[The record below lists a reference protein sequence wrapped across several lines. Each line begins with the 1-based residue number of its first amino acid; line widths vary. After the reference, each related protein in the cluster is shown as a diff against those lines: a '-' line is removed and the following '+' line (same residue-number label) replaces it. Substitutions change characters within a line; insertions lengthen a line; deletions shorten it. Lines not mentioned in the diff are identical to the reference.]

1 MDNNLRW
8 IANPIQIYAIE
19 QIRNDE
25 DFSPASGSELIQYVL
40 NGKTIRAHTSYYKQL
55 LTGDNI
61 LIRAAEHGT
70 SISRWLKRKNNP
82 QKSLQNVSIVFS
94 ETTPSSNTDTDVDTF
109 FIVEQYYYIVH
120 SITKKDVDRII
131 SQIKKIQNGEDAE
144 KVFVDPLKNNARKK
158 AGVQILRPYKDGKPT
173 DVPTSGVNQR
183 QLDIVNGKIKI
194 TEARLRQIIKEA
206 IEKVLNH
213 KK

>member
-8 IANPIQIYAIE
+8 ITNPIQIYAIE

-25 DFSPASGSELIQYVL
+25 DFSPASGSELIQYVF

-183 QLDIVNGKIKI
+183 QLDILNGKLKI